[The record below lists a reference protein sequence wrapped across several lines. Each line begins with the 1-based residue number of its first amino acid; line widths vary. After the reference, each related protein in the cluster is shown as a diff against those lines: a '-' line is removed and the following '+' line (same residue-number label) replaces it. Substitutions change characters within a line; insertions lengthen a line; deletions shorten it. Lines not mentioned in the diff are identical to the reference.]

1 MVIQQRYDQNNKS
14 TQYSIEKAFEMREK
28 FIILYGKECKTMF
41 LLSVLILT
49 AIFLILCAVLALS
62 IGGTVF
68 VIIFGDVIVCV
79 LAIIWIIK
87 RLSNRRK

>member
-1 MVIQQRYDQNNKS
+1 
-14 TQYSIEKAFEMREK
+14 
-28 FIILYGKECKTMF
+28 MF

-49 AIFLILCAVLALS
+49 TIFLVLFAVLALS
-62 IGGTVF
+62 IGGTAF
-68 VIIFGDVIVCV
+68 IIVFGDVIVCV

>member
-1 MVIQQRYDQNNKS
+1 M
-14 TQYSIEKAFEMREK
+14 IEKAFEIREK
-28 FIILYGKECKTMF
+28 IIILYGKERKTMF

-49 AIFLILCAVLALS
+49 AIFLIVCAVLALS

-68 VIIFGDVIVCV
+68 IIIFGDVIVCV

-87 RLSNRRK
+87 RLTNRRK